1 MRLTRRSTIGIA
13 VALALALGGE
23 RLGVEAQGA
32 APIKV
37 GFASAMTGPSA
48 ITGEGVKWAAQ
59 MLADEY
65 NAKGGIMGRK
75 IEISFGDNAGTPG
88 EAVSAV
94 RKLVD
99 VDKVDVIIGQTH
111 SGACLGALPVVK
123 ELQVPMVIEACSN
136 PKIRELIGK
145 TVNEWAFR
153 VNPDDVMLANQF
165 AKYMSQ
171 STKSVSIFAQ
181 NDDFG
186 RGAAAAYDVA
196 FKKYG
201 IKLVSTEFF
210 DRGQADYRPVLTR
223 VKRANPEAVL
233 LVMLASEGSVFMR
246 QFREIGLTQ
255 KLFAR
260 GSMATVEFLHQVKDS
275 PNIADGLVEATYWT
289 PALDAWETEQ
299 AFVVQLDLPGLTANQ
314 VDVNFDRNT
323 LTVRGTRGST
333 IPSVENGEIRV
344 FFAERAPGA
353 FSRSLRFPQYVEASK
368 IEASFDNGVLTI
380 TVPKAETAKP
390 RKIEIAAN

>member
-1 MRLTRRSTIGIA
+1 MTLMRRGAIGIG
-13 VALALALGGE
+13 VGLLLLLGGE
-23 RLGVEAQGA
+23 RPGVQAQSGP
-32 APIKV
+32 PIKV
-37 GFASAMTGPSA
+37 GFSSAMTGPSA

-75 IEISFGDNAGTPG
+75 IEVYFGDNAGTPG

-94 RKLVD
+94 RRLVD
-99 VDKVDVIIGQTH
+99 VDKVDVIVGQTH
-111 SGACLGALPVVK
+111 SGACLGALPIVK

-136 PKIRELIGK
+136 PKIRDLIGK
-145 TVNEWAFR
+145 NGNEWAFR

-165 AKYMSQ
+165 AKHIAQ
-171 STKSVSIFAQ
+171 STKTVSIFAQ

-186 RGAAAAYDVA
+186 RGAAAAYDAA
-196 FKKYG
+196 FKKTG

-246 QFREIGLTQ
+246 QFREVGLTQ

-260 GSMATVEFLHQVKDS
+260 GSMATVEFLHQVRDTPS
-275 PNIADGLVEATYWT
+275 IADGLVEATYWT
-289 PALDAWETEQ
+289 PALDPAWEKQWLERWKVPVRVHGSLAAIAFRYALAPAIEQ
-299 AFVVQLDLPGLTANQ
+299 AIKKTGKADRKAIRDALEA
-314 VDVNFDRNT
+314 VDVPDTPVGRIRFDDTHQAFINM
-323 LTVRGTRGST
+323 LLVQ
-333 IPSVENGEIRV
+333 INGGQLKVLE
-344 FFAERAPGA
+344 
-353 FSRSLRFPQYVEASK
+353 K
-368 IEASFDNGVLTI
+368 IVI
-380 TVPKAETAKP
+380 QP
-390 RKIEIAAN
+390 

>member
-1 MRLTRRSTIGIA
+1 MTAMRRSPIA
-13 VALALALGGE
+13 TAVLLALVLAAAPPGALA
-23 RLGVEAQGA
+23 QGP
-32 APIKV
+32 PIKV

-59 MLADEY
+59 MLVEEY

-75 IEISFGDNAGTPG
+75 IELYLGDNAGTPG

-94 RKLVD
+94 RRLAD
-99 VDKVDVIIGQTH
+99 VDRVDVIVGQTH

-136 PKIRELIGK
+136 PKIRDLIGK
-145 TVNEWAFR
+145 NGNEWAFR

-165 AKYMSQ
+165 AKYIAQ

-201 IKLVSTEFF
+201 IKLVSTEYF

-246 QFREIGLTQ
+246 QFREVGLTQ
-255 KLFAR
+255 KLYAR
-260 GSMATVEFLHQVKDS
+260 GSMATVEFLHQVRDT
-275 PNIADGLVEATYWT
+275 PGIADGLVEATYWT
-289 PALDAWETEQ
+289 PALDPAWEKQWLERWKVPVRVHGSLAAIAFRYALAPAIEQ
-299 AFVVQLDLPGLTANQ
+299 AIKKTGRADRKSIRDALVDIDVPNTPVGRIRFDDTHQAFINMLLVEISGGQL
-314 VDVNFDRNT
+314 
-323 LTVRGTRGST
+323 
-333 IPSVENGEIRV
+333 
-344 FFAERAPGA
+344 
-353 FSRSLRFPQYVEASK
+353 K
-368 IEASFDNGVLTI
+368 ILE
-380 TVPKAETAKP
+380 
-390 RKIEIAAN
+390 KIEIQP

>member
-1 MRLTRRSTIGIA
+1 MTRMRQSVMALA
-13 VALALALGGE
+13 VALALLLGGDPPGT
-23 RLGVEAQGA
+23 RAQGGP
-32 APIKV
+32 PIKV

-48 ITGEGVKWAAQ
+48 ITGEGVRWAAQ
-59 MLADEY
+59 MLVDEY

-75 IEISFGDNAGTPG
+75 IEAYFGDNAGTPG

-123 ELQVPMVIEACSN
+123 ELQVPMIIEACSN
-136 PKIRELIGK
+136 PKIRDLIGK

-153 VNPDDVMLANQF
+153 GNPDDVMLTNQF

-171 STKSVSIFAQ
+171 STKSVLIFAQ
-181 NDDFG
+181 NDDLG
-186 RGAAAAYDVA
+186 RGAAAAYDAA
-196 FKKYG
+196 FKKVG

-255 KLFAR
+255 KLYAR
-260 GSMATVEFLHQVKDS
+260 GSMATVEFLYQVKDS

-289 PALDAWETEQ
+289 PALDPAWEKQWLERWKVPVRVHGSLAAIAFRYALVPALEQ
-299 AFVVQLDLPGLTANQ
+299 AIKKTGRTDRKAIRDALED
-314 VDVNFDRNT
+314 VDVASTPVGRIRFDDTHQAFINM
-323 LTVRGTRGST
+323 LL
-333 IPSVENGEIRV
+333 VEING
-344 FFAERAPGA
+344 GQ
-353 FSRSLRFPQYVEASK
+353 LK
-368 IEASFDNGVLTI
+368 ILE
-380 TVPKAETAKP
+380 
-390 RKIEIAAN
+390 KIAIQP

>member
-1 MRLTRRSTIGIA
+1 MTRMRQSVMAVA
-13 VALALALGGE
+13 VALALLLAGDPPGA
-23 RLGVEAQGA
+23 RAQGGP
-32 APIKV
+32 PIKV

-59 MLADEY
+59 MLVDEY

-75 IEISFGDNAGTPG
+75 IEAYFGDNAGTPG

-123 ELQVPMVIEACSN
+123 ELQVPMIIEACSN
-136 PKIRELIGK
+136 PKIRDLIGK

-186 RGAAAAYDVA
+186 RGAAAAYDAA
-196 FKKYG
+196 FKKVG

-210 DRGQADYRPVLTR
+210 DRGQADYRPILTR
-223 VKRANPEAVL
+223 VKRGAPEAVL
-233 LVMLASEGSVFMR
+233 LVMLASDGSVFMR
-246 QFREIGLTQ
+246 QFRELGLTQ
-255 KLFAR
+255 KLYAR
-260 GSMATVEFLHQVKDS
+260 GSMATAEFLYQVRDNPS
-275 PNIADGLVEATYWT
+275 IGEGLVEATYWT
-289 PALDAWETEQ
+289 PALDPEWDKKWLERFKVPVRIHGSLAAIAFRYAVAPAVEQ
-299 AFVVQLDLPGLTANQ
+299 AVKKTGRA
-314 VDVNFDRNT
+314 DRRAIRDA
-323 LTVRGTRGST
+323 LEEID
-333 IPSVENGEIRV
+333 IPSTPVGRIKFDDTHQAFINMLIVEIRGGQLKV
-344 FFAERAPGA
+344 LE
-353 FSRSLRFPQYVEASK
+353 K
-368 IEASFDNGVLTI
+368 IPLQ
-380 TVPKAETAKP
+380 P
-390 RKIEIAAN
+390 

>member
-1 MRLTRRSTIGIA
+1 MTLMRRGTIGIG
-13 VALALALGGE
+13 VGLLLWLGGE
-23 RLGVEAQGA
+23 RPGVQAQSGP
-32 APIKV
+32 PIKV
-37 GFASAMTGPSA
+37 GFSSAMTGPSA

-75 IEISFGDNAGTPG
+75 IEVYFGDNAGTPG

-94 RKLVD
+94 RRLVD
-99 VDKVDVIIGQTH
+99 VDKVDVIVGQTH
-111 SGACLGALPVVK
+111 SGACLGALPIVK

-165 AKYMSQ
+165 ARYMSQ

-255 KLFAR
+255 KLYAR
-260 GSMATVEFLHQVKDS
+260 GSMATLEFLHQVRDS
-275 PNIADGLVEATYWT
+275 PSIADGLVEATYWT
-289 PALDAWETEQ
+289 PVLDPAWEKQWLERFKVPVRVHGSLAAIAFRYAVAPAVEQ
-299 AFVVQLDLPGLTANQ
+299 AIKKTGRADRKSIRDALEELDVPNTPVGRIR
-314 VDVNFDRNT
+314 FDDTHQAFINM
-323 LTVRGTRGST
+323 LLV
-333 IPSVENGEIRV
+333 EIR
-344 FFAERAPGA
+344 GGQ
-353 FSRSLRFPQYVEASK
+353 LK
-368 IEASFDNGVLTI
+368 ILETI
-380 TVPKAETAKP
+380 AIQP
-390 RKIEIAAN
+390 

>member
-1 MRLTRRSTIGIA
+1 MRQGVMAVA
-13 VALALALGGE
+13 VALALLLGGDPPGA
-23 RLGVEAQGA
+23 RAQGGP
-32 APIKV
+32 PIKV

-59 MLADEY
+59 MLVDEY

-75 IEISFGDNAGTPG
+75 IEAYFGDNAGTPG

-123 ELQVPMVIEACSN
+123 ELQVPMIIEACSN
-136 PKIRELIGK
+136 PKIRDLIGK

-186 RGAAAAYDVA
+186 RGAAAAYDAA
-196 FKKYG
+196 FKKVG

-255 KLFAR
+255 KLYAR
-260 GSMATVEFLHQVKDS
+260 GSMATVEFLYQVKDS

-289 PALDAWETEQ
+289 PALDPAWEKQWLERWKVPVRIHGSLAAIAFRYALVPALEQ
-299 AFVVQLDLPGLTANQ
+299 AIKKTGRTDRKAIRDALED
-314 VDVNFDRNT
+314 VDVASTPVGRIRFDDTHQAFINM
-323 LTVRGTRGST
+323 LL
-333 IPSVENGEIRV
+333 VEING
-344 FFAERAPGA
+344 GQ
-353 FSRSLRFPQYVEASK
+353 LK
-368 IEASFDNGVLTI
+368 ILE
-380 TVPKAETAKP
+380 
-390 RKIEIAAN
+390 KIAIQP

>member
-1 MRLTRRSTIGIA
+1 
-13 VALALALGGE
+13 VQ
-23 RLGVEAQGA
+23 AQSGP
-32 APIKV
+32 PIKV
-37 GFASAMTGPSA
+37 GFSSAMTGPSA

-75 IEISFGDNAGTPG
+75 IEVYFGDNAGTPG

-94 RKLVD
+94 RRLVD
-99 VDKVDVIIGQTH
+99 VDKVDVIVGQTH

-136 PKIRELIGK
+136 PKIRDLIGK
-145 TVNEWAFR
+145 NGNEWAFR

-165 AKYMSQ
+165 AKHIAQ
-171 STKSVSIFAQ
+171 STKTVSIFAQ

-186 RGAAAAYDVA
+186 RGAAAAYDAA
-196 FKKYG
+196 FKKTG

-246 QFREIGLTQ
+246 QFREVGLTQ

-260 GSMATVEFLHQVKDS
+260 GSMATVEFLHQVRDTPS
-275 PNIADGLVEATYWT
+275 IADGLVEATYWT
-289 PALDAWETEQ
+289 PALDPAWEKQWLERWKVPVRVHGSLAAIAFRYALAPAIEQ
-299 AFVVQLDLPGLTANQ
+299 AIKKTGKADRKAIRDALEA
-314 VDVNFDRNT
+314 VDVPDTPVGRIRFDDT
-323 LTVRGTRGST
+323 LQAFINMLLVQ
-333 IPSVENGEIRV
+333 INGGQLKVLE
-344 FFAERAPGA
+344 
-353 FSRSLRFPQYVEASK
+353 K
-368 IEASFDNGVLTI
+368 IVI
-380 TVPKAETAKP
+380 QP
-390 RKIEIAAN
+390 

>member
-1 MRLTRRSTIGIA
+1 MTLMRRGTIGIA
-13 VALALALGGE
+13 VGLLLLLGGE
-23 RLGVEAQGA
+23 RPAVRAQSGP
-32 APIKV
+32 PIKV
-37 GFASAMTGPSA
+37 GFSSAMTGPSA

-75 IEISFGDNAGTPG
+75 IEVYFGDNAGTPG

-94 RKLVD
+94 RRLVD
-99 VDKVDVIIGQTH
+99 VDKVDVIVGQTH
-111 SGACLGALPVVK
+111 SGACLGALPIVK

-153 VNPDDVMLANQF
+153 VNPDDIMLANQF
-165 AKYMSQ
+165 AKYIAQ
-171 STKSVSIFAQ
+171 STKTVSIFAQ

-186 RGAAAAYDVA
+186 RGAAAAYDAA
-196 FKKYG
+196 FKKTG

-246 QFREIGLTQ
+246 QFREVGLTQ
-255 KLFAR
+255 KLYAR

-275 PNIADGLVEATYWT
+275 PSIADGLVEATYWT
-289 PALDAWETEQ
+289 PALDPAWEKQWLERWKVPVRVHGSLAAIAFRYALAPAIEQ
-299 AFVVQLDLPGLTANQ
+299 AIKKTGKADRKAIRDALET
-314 VDVNFDRNT
+314 VDVADTPVGRIRFDDTHQAFINM
-323 LTVRGTRGST
+323 LLVQ
-333 IPSVENGEIRV
+333 INGGQLKLLE
-344 FFAERAPGA
+344 
-353 FSRSLRFPQYVEASK
+353 K
-368 IEASFDNGVLTI
+368 IVI
-380 TVPKAETAKP
+380 QP
-390 RKIEIAAN
+390 

>member
-1 MRLTRRSTIGIA
+1 MTLMRRGTIGIA
-13 VALALALGGE
+13 VGLLLLLGGE
-23 RLGVEAQGA
+23 CPGAQAQGGP
-32 APIKV
+32 PIKV
-37 GFASAMTGPSA
+37 GFSSAMTGPSA

-75 IEISFGDNAGTPG
+75 IEIYFGDNAGTPG

-94 RKLVD
+94 RRLVD
-99 VDKVDVIIGQTH
+99 VDKVDVIVGQTH

-136 PKIRELIGK
+136 PKIRDLIGK
-145 TVNEWAFR
+145 NGNEWAFR

-165 AKYMSQ
+165 AKYIVQ
-171 STKSVSIFAQ
+171 SAKTVSIFAQ

-186 RGAAAAYDVA
+186 RGAAAAYDAA
-196 FKKYG
+196 FKKTG

-246 QFREIGLTQ
+246 QFREVGLTQ
-255 KLFAR
+255 KLYAR
-260 GSMATVEFLHQVKDS
+260 GSMATVEFLHQVRDTPS
-275 PNIADGLVEATYWT
+275 IADGLVEATYWT
-289 PALDAWETEQ
+289 ASLDPAWEKQWLERWKVPVRVHGSLAAIAFRYALAPAIEQ
-299 AFVVQLDLPGLTANQ
+299 AIKKTGKADRKAIRDALET
-314 VDVNFDRNT
+314 VDVPDTPVGRIRFDDTHQAFINM
-323 LTVRGTRGST
+323 LLVQ
-333 IPSVENGEIRV
+333 INGGQLKLLE
-344 FFAERAPGA
+344 
-353 FSRSLRFPQYVEASK
+353 K
-368 IEASFDNGVLTI
+368 IVI
-380 TVPKAETAKP
+380 QP
-390 RKIEIAAN
+390 

>member
-1 MRLTRRSTIGIA
+1 MTRMRQSVTAVA
-13 VALALALGGE
+13 VALTLLLAGDFPGAW
-23 RLGVEAQGA
+23 AQGGP
-32 APIKV
+32 PIKV
-37 GFASAMTGPSA
+37 GFSSAMTGPSA

-59 MLADEY
+59 MLVDEY
-65 NAKGGIMGRK
+65 NAKGGVMGRK
-75 IEISFGDNAGTPG
+75 IEAYFGDNAGTPG

-123 ELQVPMVIEACSN
+123 ELQVPMIIEACSH

-145 TVNEWAFR
+145 NGNEWAFR

-165 AKYMSQ
+165 ARYMSQ

-246 QFREIGLTQ
+246 QFREVGLTQ
-255 KLFAR
+255 KLYAR
-260 GSMATVEFLHQVKDS
+260 GSMATVEFLYQVKDS
-275 PNIADGLVEATYWT
+275 PNIADGLIEATYWT
-289 PALDAWETEQ
+289 PALDPAWEKQWLERWKVPVRVHGSLAAIAFRYALVPALEQ
-299 AFVVQLDLPGLTANQ
+299 AIKKTGRTDRKAIRDALED
-314 VDVNFDRNT
+314 VDVASTPVGRIKFDDTHQAFINM
-323 LTVRGTRGST
+323 LL
-333 IPSVENGEIRV
+333 VEIHG
-344 FFAERAPGA
+344 GQ
-353 FSRSLRFPQYVEASK
+353 LRILEK
-368 IEASFDNGVLTI
+368 IAI
-380 TVPKAETAKP
+380 QP
-390 RKIEIAAN
+390 